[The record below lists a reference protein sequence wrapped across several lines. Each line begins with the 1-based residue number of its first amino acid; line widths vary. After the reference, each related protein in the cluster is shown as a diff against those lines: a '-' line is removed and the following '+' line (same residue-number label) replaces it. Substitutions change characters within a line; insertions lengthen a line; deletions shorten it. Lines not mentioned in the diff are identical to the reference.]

1 MALVKTVLAVDSK
14 KKMLRPVFGGVLVSL
29 LTTKRQMKAFTRH
42 QTKLMR
48 LPALTQCCLG

>member
-14 KKMLRPVFGGVLVSL
+14 KNAQASFGGVLVSL